1 MFLVCSFIPVCKAG
15 RTLHDPIHAKAVLQV
30 VCQQCRHQKL
40 VYPFSLGRSLEWTT
54 LVDDLVG
61 RFRCSQC
68 GFDLVTVYEA
78 TR

>member
-1 MFLVCSFIPVCKAG
+1 MQGG
-15 RTLHDPIHAKAVLQV
+15 RTLHDLIHAKAVLQV

-54 LVDDLVG
+54 PVDDLVG

-68 GFDLVTVYEA
+68 GSDLVTVYEA